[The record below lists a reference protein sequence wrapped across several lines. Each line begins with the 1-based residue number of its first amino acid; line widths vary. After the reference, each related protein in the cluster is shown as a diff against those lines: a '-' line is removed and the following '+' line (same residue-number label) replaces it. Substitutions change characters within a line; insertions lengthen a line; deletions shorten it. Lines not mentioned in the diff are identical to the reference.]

1 MAEFKDRLG
10 EAMILRNLTAAE
22 LSRTSG
28 VNEGAISQYRAGKY
42 KASQRSLDKLAR
54 ALRVSIPWLMGADV
68 PIDVDT
74 DSKSSVLHAIPPMKE
89 WTVIGSTACGQPLHK
104 EVFDQTVTAP
114 SDINADTVFL
124 CVGDSMINAR
134 IFDGDLVFVRL
145 QPNVENGQIAVVRI
159 GDEYTLKRVY
169 VGKNYVELRAENPV
183 FPAIVLHDDELNDFE
198 IIGLAVKFLSC
209 VK

>member
-1 MAEFKDRLG
+1 M
-10 EAMILRNLTAAE
+10 
-22 LSRTSG
+22 
-28 VNEGAISQYRAGKY
+28 
-42 KASQRSLDKLAR
+42 
-54 ALRVSIPWLMGADV
+54 
-68 PIDVDT
+68 
-74 DSKSSVLHAIPPMKE
+74 
-89 WTVIGSTACGQPLHK
+89 
-104 EVFDQTVTAP
+104 P
-114 SDINADTVFL
+114 S
-124 CVGDSMINAR
+124 

-169 VGKNYVELRAENPV
+169 IGKNYVELRAENPV